1 MKKIIL
7 IDGNSIVNRAYFG
20 LPDLTTS
27 KGMHTNGIKGFL
39 NIFLKL
45 INTEKPEYAAI
56 AFDVHEP
63 TFRHKEYKDYKAQRK
78 PMEEAL
84 YTQFPVLKKL
94 LHAMGIFVIEKGG
107 YEADDLIGTMAEMSV
122 KNGVEAVIVS
132 GDKDLLQ
139 LVKKNI
145 LVKVPVT
152 KSGKT
157 EILDFNADNF
167 AEKYEL
173 PEPKM
178 VIDYKAIMGDASDN
192 YKGVQGIGKE
202 GAKKLITEYGSVD
215 GIYEHLDEIKGAMHD
230 KLLKG
235 KDDAYFCKWLATI
248 KTDCDIDFDLTKAKI
263 GDIFTGAAYDIVRE
277 LEFKSMFSLFEKSN
291 INCENE
297 TKKVP
302 EFKAQEFLKL
312 KTPEDIEGAADKIL
326 KLGDQNIG
334 FSYSAYKADDGFSN
348 EIGAIMFTCGNLGF
362 YLYDPDKNA
371 LTALKEN
378 LKKVCAANK
387 KIIGYG
393 IKEISEKFDEFRD
406 NFVDL
411 LVASY
416 LLYPLKS
423 EYTVSDL
430 GRDFCSVTIPE
441 NAEVLQKLTIKE
453 ALFDGDITGEN
464 CKKALDLLKEHA
476 VVIKNAY
483 ENVIHRLKE
492 EEMYDLFTNIE
503 MPLVF
508 ALRSMEIAGVIVN
521 RTALTEYGKFL
532 DTEIKAL
539 EKQIYSLS
547 GTEFNINSPKQ
558 LGEVLFEKLK
568 LPYGKKTKTGYSTN
582 AEVLEKLKYEE
593 PVVALIL
600 KYREY
605 MKLKG
610 TYADGMQKFICG
622 DNRIHTTFNQTVTAT
637 GRLSSTDPNL
647 QNIPIRKENGR
658 EIRRM
663 FEAENGYVF
672 IDADYSQIELR
683 LLAAMS
689 GDSQLIEAYKTGQD
703 IHLLT
708 AAKVFNVP
716 PVLVTPEMRSN
727 AKAVNFGII
736 YGMSSFGLGNEIKVS
751 KKQAEQYISQYFE
764 TYPTIKNYLDG
775 LVKSAREKGYSKTLF
790 NRRRLI
796 PDINNSNYMLRTRA
810 ERIAMNSPIQ
820 GTAAD
825 IMKIALVNVYKRF
838 KEKNMKSRIL
848 LQVHDELL
856 IESPESEKEEAAK
869 ILSFEMTNACDL
881 SVTLEV
887 AVGYGKNWD
896 EAHD

>member
-27 KGMHTNGIKGFL
+27 KGVHTNGIKGFL

-63 TFRHKEYKDYKAQRK
+63 TFRHKEFKEYKAQRK

-84 YTQFPVLKKL
+84 YIQFPILKKL
-94 LHAMGIFVIEKGG
+94 LHAMGIFVIEKAG
-107 YEADDLIGTMAEMSV
+107 YEADDLLGTMAEMSV
-122 KNGVEAVIVS
+122 KNDVEAVIVS

-145 LVKVPVT
+145 SVKVPVT
-152 KSGKT
+152 KAGKT
-157 EILDFNADNF
+157 EILDFNTDNF
-167 AEKYEL
+167 SEKYEL

-192 YKGVQGIGKE
+192 YKGVPGIGKT
-202 GAKKLITEYGSVD
+202 GAKKLIMEYGSVD
-215 GIYEHLDEIKGAMHD
+215 GIYENIDNIKGAMRE

-235 KDDAYFCKWLATI
+235 KEDAYFCKWLATI
-248 KTDCDIDFDLTKAKI
+248 KTDADIDFDLKKAKI
-263 GDIFTGAAYDIVRE
+263 DNIFTGEAYDIVKE
-277 LEFKSMFSLFEKSN
+277 LEFKSMLGLFDKSCVN
-291 INCENE
+291 TEQE
-297 TKKVP
+297 TK
-302 EFKAQEFLKL
+302 EISKL
-312 KTPEDIEGAADKIL
+312 KTSEFCELKTPAETDAAIDKIL
-326 KLGDQNIG
+326 KANDPYIG
-334 FSYSAYKADDGFSN
+334 FSYSAYKANDGFLTK
-348 EIGAIMFTCGNLGF
+348 IGAIVFTCGNLSF
-362 YLYDPDKNA
+362 YLYDPNENC
-371 LTALKEN
+371 LISLKEN
-378 LKKVCAANK
+378 LKKVCAADK

-416 LLYPLKS
+416 LLYPLKN

-430 GRDFCSVTIPE
+430 ARDFCEITIPE
-441 NAEVLQKLTIKE
+441 NTEVLQKLTIDE
-453 ALFDGDITGEN
+453 ALSGHDITGETHKN
-464 CKKALDLLKEHA
+464 ALELLKKHA
-476 VVIKNAY
+476 IVIRSAY
-483 ENVIHRLKE
+483 EKVMQKLKT
-492 EEMYDLFTNIE
+492 EEMYELFIDIE

-539 EKQIYSLS
+539 EKEIYMLS

-593 PVVALIL
+593 PVVSLIL

-610 TYADGMQKFICG
+610 TYADGMQKFICT

-663 FEAENGYVF
+663 FVAEKGNVF

-703 IHLLT
+703 IHLIT

-751 KKQAEQYISQYFE
+751 KKQAEQYINQYFE

-825 IMKIALVNVYKRF
+825 IMKIALVNVYRRF

-856 IESPESEKEEAAK
+856 IESPDSEKDEAEK
-869 ILSFEMTNACDL
+869 ILNAEMMNACKL
-881 SVTLEV
+881 SVKLEV
-887 AVGYGKNWD
+887 SLGYGENWD